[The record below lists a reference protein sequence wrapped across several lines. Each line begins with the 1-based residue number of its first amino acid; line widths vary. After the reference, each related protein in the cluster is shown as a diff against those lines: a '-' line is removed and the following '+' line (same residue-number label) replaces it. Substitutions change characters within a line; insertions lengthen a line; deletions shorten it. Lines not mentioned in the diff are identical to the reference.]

1 MIDWIFPPTYKS
13 YRSCPSIEVCLA
25 ALVAARSYIWL
36 RTHCWTAQAK
46 RVLNLFDPD
55 VRCCLQNG
63 PRQQRAP
70 WSKLFALQALLI
82 SGSSNVSCV
91 YQWWSVNWR
100 YTGFGQSL
108 RKSFSQQGGL
118 SRRLLEHLYCTIK
131 NPSADGHKLRY
142 RLARHTQ
149 PGSMF
154 FLIVSS
160 GPEIQMRAK
169 EWLDIRVS
177 KPRSNGFHPPS
188 LRCHVSNRCRPP
200 KEVRKAVPS
209 SVPREQCQ
217 DLSHRIF
224 RNVCRKLSQRI
235 LPCRDQLAMLFDGW
249 RQQFDFYYI
258 FLQKKLLVEQHFYGP
273 LWIFDPHLP
282 SLFMLYL
289 TKKKCSFRWAS
300 AEQFDSLAPVR
311 FALMVDRFAS
321 PYRRKKAR
329 SFLEPWLLARGF
341 PSFERHVIRMP
352 SIDLCRYSLCC
363 FAAMVR
369 ALNISPLEKAWARS
383 RVSARLCKPRYF
395 SDTWDHVK
403 LAKST
408 SFSKQFSP
416 PSLCEGPMFLVKKN
430 WRIPVRTSPE
440 VELELCH
447 HSASDVCK
455 GVFGRPPSTFSSCTI
470 PAALKKKWQV
480 ERATSTDYEDFVADF
495 SAAEVSFVPDD
506 KNKKWAWAINPA
518 TYQLLLCTFACLSS
532 SWALTSLPEDVA
544 NRWLVSMLGRILGTV
559 LSKRLGV
566 MPGIFLLPYCYI
578 TLKSKCWQGPVRT
591 CKKAN
596 HSCVRKIVSY
606 SNWPRRQTWRSLHRA
621 WDFLLKRAGD
631 SCDTW
636 SLDDATTRL
645 QIQLRE
651 LPRNPGGK
659 CARCFRKIQGIQLT
673 VGDAGQFFEVVAP
686 AKAIYEAQLLQRRA
700 CHLGLQTTITVKNGK
715 KRMAWWGPPQRRDSL
730 RTQSWSFEEMLRGFA
745 AAALTCLT
753 SVGDSV
759 FRLDGLPIGGL
770 LSKAAACVTLGGYE
784 RRWRLNPAQQRQLGF
799 VSPADWMNA
808 VCHLRYTDDV
818 ILASHWYCST
828 CLRAAFPL
836 IYAHIKF
843 DFAEPFGSRHAWL
856 DMIILEESG
865 TLELN
870 VKPFPAP
877 PPWATCCSFLR
888 SVFLGKFRRW
898 KLVNPTLLSWQR
910 ATISLLFD
918 LKQAHWPKSKIKGV
932 LFSIGHPSYLSFVQ
946 FSLHALQHIFA

>member
-1 MIDWIFPPTYKS
+1 MF
-13 YRSCPSIEVCLA
+13 
-25 ALVAARSYIWL
+25 LVF
-36 RTHCWTAQAK
+36 T
-46 RVLNLFDPD
+46 
-55 VRCCLQNG
+55 NG
-63 PRQQRAP
+63 GL
-70 WSKLFALQALLI
+70 ST
-82 SGSSNVSCV
+82 GD
-91 YQWWSVNWR
+91 
-100 YTGFGQSL
+100 TGFGQSL

-217 DLSHRIF
+217 DLSHCIF
-224 RNVCRKLSQRI
+224 RNACRKLSQRI

-518 TYQLLLCTFACLSS
+518 TYQLLVCTFACLSS

-559 LSKRLGV
+559 LSPRDWGSCLV
-566 MPGIFLLPYCYI
+566 SFFYPIAILL
-578 TLKSKCWQGPVRT
+578 
-591 CKKAN
+591 
-596 HSCVRKIVSY
+596 
-606 SNWPRRQTWRSLHRA
+606 
-621 WDFLLKRAGD
+621 
-631 SCDTW
+631 
-636 SLDDATTRL
+636 
-645 QIQLRE
+645 
-651 LPRNPGGK
+651 
-659 CARCFRKIQGIQLT
+659 
-673 VGDAGQFFEVVAP
+673 
-686 AKAIYEAQLLQRRA
+686 
-700 CHLGLQTTITVKNGK
+700 
-715 KRMAWWGPPQRRDSL
+715 
-730 RTQSWSFEEMLRGFA
+730 
-745 AAALTCLT
+745 
-753 SVGDSV
+753 
-759 FRLDGLPIGGL
+759 
-770 LSKAAACVTLGGYE
+770 
-784 RRWRLNPAQQRQLGF
+784 
-799 VSPADWMNA
+799 
-808 VCHLRYTDDV
+808 
-818 ILASHWYCST
+818 
-828 CLRAAFPL
+828 
-836 IYAHIKF
+836 
-843 DFAEPFGSRHAWL
+843 
-856 DMIILEESG
+856 
-865 TLELN
+865 
-870 VKPFPAP
+870 
-877 PPWATCCSFLR
+877 
-888 SVFLGKFRRW
+888 
-898 KLVNPTLLSWQR
+898 
-910 ATISLLFD
+910 
-918 LKQAHWPKSKIKGV
+918 
-932 LFSIGHPSYLSFVQ
+932 
-946 FSLHALQHIFA
+946 